1 MSENED
7 EPVNVDFAQVR
18 KLKNLSNP
26 KGKKLLVYEEE
37 VNKIEGMSDAVS
49 VTSALDQEL
58 NKYDSDVNVE
68 IRKLP
73 KGASLKPLNK
83 YKI

>member
-1 MSENED
+1 
-7 EPVNVDFAQVR
+7 
-18 KLKNLSNP
+18 
-26 KGKKLLVYEEE
+26 
-37 VNKIEGMSDAVS
+37 MSDGVS